1 MNIFAN
7 TEIHPDFQEH
17 QIERIKTYLRST
29 TVLSIIESVE
39 EGDIEIAQLLH
50 GFVVGDETGRYEHE
64 DVVISSPIQYTKD
77 CNTRFFTKS
86 GSYYVSVEEVDYV
99 TLTLQEWLTM
109 RNTLMNPQDI
119 ICYRYLQ

>member
-7 TEIHPDFQEH
+7 TEIHPDCQEH

-29 TVLSIIESVE
+29 TTVSIIETVD
-39 EGDIEIAQLLH
+39 EGDIEIAQILH
-50 GFVVGDETGRYEHE
+50 GFVTGDETGRYEYD
-64 DVVISSPIQYTKD
+64 DVVVSSPIQYTKG
-77 CNTRFFTKS
+77 CNSRFFTKS

-99 TLTLQEWLTM
+99 TLTLPEWLTM
-109 RNTLMNPQDI
+109 RNTLMNPKDI

>member
-29 TVLSIIESVE
+29 TVVSIIESVE
-39 EGDIEIAQLLH
+39 EGDIEIAQILH

-64 DVVISSPIQYTKD
+64 DVVISSPIQYSKD

-86 GSYYVSVEEVDYV
+86 GSYYVSVEDVDYV
-99 TLTLQEWLTM
+99 TLILPEWLTM
-109 RNTLMNPQDI
+109 CNTLMNPQDI
-119 ICYRYLQ
+119 LCYRYLQ

>member
-1 MNIFAN
+1 MSIFTN
-7 TEIHPDFQEH
+7 TEIHPDYQEH

-29 TVLSIIESVE
+29 TILSIIESVE
-39 EGDIEIAQLLH
+39 EEDIEIAQLLH

>member
-1 MNIFAN
+1 MSIFTN
-7 TEIHPDFQEH
+7 TEIHPDYQEH

-29 TVLSIIESVE
+29 TVVSIIESVE
-39 EGDIEIAQLLH
+39 EGDIEIAQILH
-50 GFVVGDETGRYEHE
+50 GFVAMDETGIYEHE

-86 GSYYVSVEEVDYV
+86 GSYYVSVEEVNYV
-99 TLTLQEWLTM
+99 TLTLPEWLIM
-109 RNTLMNPQDI
+109 CDTLMNPQYI

>member
-1 MNIFAN
+1 MSIFTN
-7 TEIHPDFQEH
+7 TEIHPDFKDY

-29 TVLSIIESVE
+29 TVVSIVENVE
-39 EGDIEIAQLLH
+39 EGDIEIAQILH
-50 GFVVGDETGRYEHE
+50 GFVVGDETGKYGFD

-77 CNTRFFTKS
+77 SNTRFFTKL

-99 TLTLQEWLTM
+99 TLTISEWLTM
-109 RNTLMNPQDI
+109 SNTLMNPKDI